1 MGEIYK
7 LYKYPMISVSS
18 FSNISF
24 YIRFAFIKMTSS
36 PFRYRNARW
45 TFIRNP
51 EAEDC
56 IVKRIPSM
64 SDVLAKLHRHDI
76 VISTCRAVSRFE

>member
-1 MGEIYK
+1 MEIYK
-7 LYKYPMISVSS
+7 LSKYPSVSS
-18 FSNISF
+18 LSNISF

-36 PFRYRNARW
+36 PFRYQNARW

-51 EAEDC
+51 EEDC

-64 SDVLAKLHRHDI
+64 SDVLAKLHRLDI